1 MSESKS
7 LADNQA
13 APQSTSQSIPQ
24 SIPQPIPQQSI
35 QLDAIDRLL
44 INEYQSGFP
53 LCSDPYDVVGE
64 RVGVSAEQALA
75 RITAMLE
82 DGTLSRFGP
91 LFNIEHMGGEFT
103 LTAMEVPVERFEEVN
118 EIVNAYSEVAH
129 NYERDHQLN
138 MWFVLACES
147 ADQTQSMLDQL
158 HQATGIRPYP
168 FPKLQEFFIGLRFD
182 A

>member
-1 MSESKS
+1 MSEQQPESQ
-7 LADNQA
+7 QA
-13 APQSTSQSIPQ
+13 
-24 SIPQPIPQQSI
+24 IPQQSI

-53 LCSDPYDVVGE
+53 LCTNPYEVVGD

-75 RITAMLE
+75 RISAMLE

-91 LFNIEHMGGEFT
+91 LFNIEQMGGEFT
-103 LTAMEVPVERFEEVN
+103 LTAMEVPLERFEEVN
-118 EIVNAYSEVAH
+118 AIVNGFSEVAH

-147 ADQTQSMLDQL
+147 ADETQSVLDQL
-158 HQATGIRPYP
+158 QQATGIKPYP

>member
-1 MSESKS
+1 MPESKS
-7 LADNQA
+7 LADSQA
-13 APQSTSQSIPQ
+13 ISPSI
-24 SIPQPIPQQSI
+24 SSSIPQQSI

-53 LCSDPYDVVGE
+53 LCSSPYKVVGE
-64 RVGVSAEQALA
+64 RVGVTAEQALA
-75 RITAMLE
+75 RIAAMLA
-82 DGTLSRFGP
+82 GP

-103 LTAMEVPVERFEEVN
+103 LTAMEVPIERFEEVN
-118 EIVNAYSEVAH
+118 VIVNGFSEVAH
-129 NYERDHQLN
+129 NYQRDHQLN

-147 ADQTQSMLDQL
+147 ADETQSMLDQL

>member
-1 MSESKS
+1 MPESKS
-7 LADNQA
+7 LAD
-13 APQSTSQSIPQ
+13 SQSILP
-24 SIPQPIPQQSI
+24 SISSSIPQQSI

-53 LCSDPYDVVGE
+53 LCSSPYEVVGE
-64 RVGVSAEQALA
+64 RVGVTAEQALA
-75 RITAMLE
+75 RIAAMLA

-103 LTAMEVPVERFEEVN
+103 LTAMEVPIERFEEVN
-118 EIVNAYSEVAH
+118 VIVNGFSEVAH
-129 NYERDHQLN
+129 NYQRDHQLN

-147 ADQTQSMLDQL
+147 ADETQSMLDQL